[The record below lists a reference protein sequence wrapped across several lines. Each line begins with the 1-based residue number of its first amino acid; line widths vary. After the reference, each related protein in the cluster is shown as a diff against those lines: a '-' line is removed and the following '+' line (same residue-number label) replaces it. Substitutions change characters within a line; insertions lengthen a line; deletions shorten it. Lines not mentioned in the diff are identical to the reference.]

1 MTDRVQIAVALRG
14 EKGYNCAQ
22 AVLAAY
28 ADLFGLDESTALKI
42 AEGFGTGMGGMG
54 ETCGALTAAYMLVGL
69 MNATGSPDKAVRA
82 DTYKKV
88 RELTRAFENE
98 TGATLCREL
107 KGESGRPP
115 VPCPVCVATAARLF
129 EETMNRTGKAAKI
142 KSID

>member
-1 MTDRVQIAVALRG
+1 MTDRVQTAVALRN

-28 ADLFGLDESTALKI
+28 ADLFGLDEATALKI

-54 ETCGALTAAYMLVGL
+54 ETCGAVTAAYMLIGL

-88 RELTRAFENE
+88 REFAAAFAERHK
-98 TGATLCREL
+98 TTVCREL
-107 KGESGRPP
+107 KGEDGRPV
-115 VPCPVCVATAARLF
+115 VPCPVCIQTAAELF
-129 EETMNRTGKAAKI
+129 EEMLRHKNQ
-142 KSID
+142 SND